1 MKKGKAMEISDV
13 LAALEELK
21 NGIAAVKS
29 ANENVER
36 AANAARMVCEA
47 FGECSSKLDGFST
60 TVMDPIR
67 GKVDEITVASAQ
79 MVRNCAESVDGL
91 RVETKNIVDVFN
103 GTISKSCDR
112 IQSDITE
119 FHREI
124 ESFET
129 KLSRVASRVEEKTD
143 DAVAEVRKQSKAV
156 HEEIEGFKAS
166 QEEALG
172 KVSANVAES
181 SAELKEVIKTG
192 AEGLGKAIAKE
203 TKGLSEEATAS
214 KKEILAGVS
223 KVKTIAVLALIAAL
237 AAAAGV
243 TFLVVRSLGA

>member
-67 GKVDEITVASAQ
+67 GKVDEIAVASAQ

-91 RVETKNIVDVFN
+91 RVETKNIVDMFN
-103 GTISKSCDR
+103 GTISRSCDR
-112 IQSDITE
+112 IQNDINE

-124 ESFET
+124 ESFES
-129 KLSRVASRVEEKTD
+129 KLTRVTDRVEEKTD
-143 DAVAEVRKQSKAV
+143 GVVSEVRKQSKAV
-156 HEEIEGFKAS
+156 HDDLDGLKSS
-166 QEEALG
+166 QETALG
-172 KVSANVAES
+172 KVSADIAES
-181 SAELKEVIKTG
+181 KIALKSIVESCRDDV
-192 AEGLGKAIAKE
+192 
-203 TKGLSEEATAS
+203 
-214 KKEILAGVS
+214 
-223 KVKTIAVLALIAAL
+223 VKTMATESANVSENVGVAKGELLSAVRSARKAAIVSAIIAFVSAAS
-237 AAAAGV
+237 AII
-243 TFLVVRSLGA
+243 LVVKTLGR